1 MELILLEKVNN
12 LGLMGDL
19 VRVKPG
25 YARNYLL
32 PQKKALK
39 NTEEN
44 RKYFEDKRVEIE
56 ARNLELRNEAQEV
69 SEKIDG
75 QSFIVIRSASETGS
89 LYGSVTKR
97 DIATAATE
105 SGLSIDRKQI
115 ELNRPFKEIGIY
127 QVKVN
132 LHPEVETSIYINI
145 ARTVEEAEAQTDA
158 GEEETG
164 EALVE
169 TLQATEEAETDVPEE
184 FEVEQVETSE
194 EEVEEKE

>member
-56 ARNLELRNEAQEV
+56 ARNLELRNEAEAV
-69 SEKIDG
+69 SEKING

-89 LYGSVTKR
+89 LYGSVSKR
-97 DIATAATE
+97 DIASAATE
-105 SGLSIDRKQI
+105 SGLSLDRKQI

-127 QVKVN
+127 EVKVN
-132 LHPEVETSIYINI
+132 LHPEVETTIYINI
-145 ARTVEEAEAQTDA
+145 ARTVEEAEAQSDA

-169 TLQATEEAETDVPEE
+169 TLQATKEADAPEAV
-184 FEVEQVETSE
+184 EVEQVEA
-194 EEVEEKE
+194 KE

>member
-56 ARNLELRNEAQEV
+56 ARNLELRNEAEAV

-89 LYGSVTKR
+89 LYGSVSKR

-127 QVKVN
+127 EVKVN
-132 LHPEVETSIYINI
+132 LHPEVETTIYINI
-145 ARTVEEAEAQTDA
+145 ARTVEEAEAQSDA
-158 GEEETG
+158 GVEETG
-164 EALVE
+164 ETTVEALG
-169 TLQATEEAETDVPEE
+169 ATEEDEVVVEE
-184 FEVEQVETSE
+184 AEVEQVETSE
-194 EEVEEKE
+194 EQVEAKE

>member
-56 ARNLELRNEAQEV
+56 ARNLELRNEAEAV

-89 LYGSVTKR
+89 LYGSVSKR

-127 QVKVN
+127 EVKVN
-132 LHPEVETSIYINI
+132 LHPEVETIIYINI
-145 ARTVEEAEAQTDA
+145 ARTVEEAEAQSDA

-164 EALVE
+164 ETTIEALGANEEDEVVV
-169 TLQATEEAETDVPEE
+169 EEAE
-184 FEVEQVETSE
+184 VEQAETSE
-194 EEVEEKE
+194 EQVEAKE

>member
-44 RKYFEDKRVEIE
+44 RRYFEDKRVEIE
-56 ARNLELRNEAQEV
+56 ARNLELRNEAEAV

-89 LYGSVTKR
+89 LYGSVSKR

-127 QVKVN
+127 EVKVN
-132 LHPEVETSIYINI
+132 LHPEVETIIYINI
-145 ARTVEEAEAQTDA
+145 ARTVEEAEAQSDA
-158 GEEETG
+158 DEEETG
-164 EALVE
+164 ETTVEALG
-169 TLQATEEAETDVPEE
+169 ATEEDEVVVEE
-184 FEVEQVETSE
+184 AEVEQAETSE
-194 EEVEEKE
+194 EQVDDKE

>member
-56 ARNLELRNEAQEV
+56 ARNLELRNEAEAV

-89 LYGSVTKR
+89 LYGSVSKR

-127 QVKVN
+127 EVKVN
-132 LHPEVETSIYINI
+132 LHPEVETTIYINI
-145 ARTVEEAEAQTDA
+145 ARTVEEAEAQSDA

-169 TLQATEEAETDVPEE
+169 TLQATEEAEVPEE
-184 FEVEQVETSE
+184 VEVEPVETSE
-194 EEVEEKE
+194 EQVEAKE

>member
-44 RKYFEDKRVEIE
+44 RKYFEEKRVEIE
-56 ARNLELRNEAQEV
+56 ARNLELKNEAEAV
-69 SEKIDG
+69 SEKING
-75 QSFIVIRSASETGS
+75 ETFIIIRSASETGS
-89 LYGSVTKR
+89 LYGSVSKR
-97 DIATAATE
+97 DIATVAAE
-105 SGLSIDRKQI
+105 SGLSIDRKQV
-115 ELNRPFKEIGIY
+115 ELDRPFKEIGIY

-145 ARTVEEAEAQTDA
+145 ARTVDEAEAQLDS
-158 GEEETG
+158 GEEEIGRTK
-164 EALVE
+164 VE
-169 TLQATEEAETDVPEE
+169 TLEATEEVEKAEVS
-184 FEVEQVETSE
+184 EVEQVEA
-194 EEVEEKE
+194 KD

>member
-44 RKYFEDKRVEIE
+44 RRYFEDKRVEIE
-56 ARNLELRNEAQEV
+56 ARNLELRNEAEAV

-89 LYGSVTKR
+89 LYGSVSKR

-127 QVKVN
+127 EVKVN
-132 LHPEVETSIYINI
+132 LHPEVETIIYINI
-145 ARTVEEAEAQTDA
+145 ARTVEEAEAQSDA

-164 EALVE
+164 ETTVEALG
-169 TLQATEEAETDVPEE
+169 ATEEDEVVVEE
-184 FEVEQVETSE
+184 AEVEQAETSE
-194 EEVEEKE
+194 EQVEAKE

>member
-32 PQKKALK
+32 PLKKALK

-56 ARNLELRNEAQEV
+56 ARNLELRNEAEAV

-89 LYGSVTKR
+89 LYGSVSKR
-97 DIATAATE
+97 DIATATTE

-127 QVKVN
+127 EVKVN
-132 LHPEVETSIYINI
+132 LHPEVETCIYINI
-145 ARTVEEAEAQTDA
+145 ARTVEEAEAQVDN
-158 GEEETG
+158 GEEEIG
-164 EALVE
+164 ETMVE
-169 TLQATEEAETDVPEE
+169 TLEATV
-184 FEVEQVETSE
+184 EVEKADLEQVEA
-194 EEVEEKE
+194 KE

>member
-56 ARNLELRNEAQEV
+56 ARNLELRNEAEAV

-89 LYGSVTKR
+89 LYGSVSKR

-115 ELNRPFKEIGIY
+115 ELNRPFKEIGNY
-127 QVKVN
+127 EVKVN
-132 LHPEVETSIYINI
+132 LHPEVETTIYINI
-145 ARTVEEAEAQTDA
+145 ARTVEEAEAQSDA

-164 EALVE
+164 ETLVE
-169 TLQATEEAETDVPEE
+169 TLEATEEVEKAEVV
-184 FEVEQVETSE
+184 EVEQVETSE
-194 EEVEEKE
+194 EQVEAKE

>member
-19 VRVKPG
+19 VKVKPG

-32 PQKKALK
+32 PLKKAIK

-44 RKYFEDKRVEIE
+44 QKYFEDKRVEIE
-56 ARNLELRNEAQEV
+56 ARNLELRTEAQAV

-75 QSFIVIRSASETGS
+75 NEFIVIRSASETGS

-115 ELNRPFKEIGIY
+115 ELNRPFKEVGIY

-132 LHPEVETSIYINI
+132 LHPEVETSIFINI
-145 ARTVEEAEAQTDA
+145 ARTLEEAEAQA
-158 GEEETG
+158 NAEEEPTK
-164 EALVE
+164 
-169 TLQATEEAETDVPEE
+169 EEMIVKLEE
-184 FEVEQVETSE
+184 P
-194 EEVEEKE
+194 EEKELEKAVADQDESKE

>member
-169 TLQATEEAETDVPEE
+169 TLQATEEAEVPEE
-184 FEVEQVETSE
+184 VQVEQVETSE
-194 EEVEEKE
+194 EQVEVKE

>member
-1 MELILLEKVNN
+1 
-12 LGLMGDL
+12 
-19 VRVKPG
+19 
-25 YARNYLL
+25 
-32 PQKKALK
+32 
-39 NTEEN
+39 N

-56 ARNLELRNEAQEV
+56 ARNLELRNEAQAV

-89 LYGSVTKR
+89 LYGSVSKR

-145 ARTVEEAEAQTDA
+145 ARTVEEAEAQVDA
-158 GEEETG
+158 GDEETG
-164 EALVE
+164 ETLVE
-169 TLQATEEAETDVPEE
+169 TLEATEEVEKAEVV
-184 FEVEQVETSE
+184 EVEQVETSE
-194 EEVEEKE
+194 EQVEAKE

>member
-56 ARNLELRNEAQEV
+56 ARNLELRNEAQAV

-89 LYGSVTKR
+89 LYGSVSKR

-145 ARTVEEAEAQTDA
+145 ARTVEEAEAQVDA
-158 GEEETG
+158 GDEETG
-164 EALVE
+164 ETLVE
-169 TLQATEEAETDVPEE
+169 TLEATEEVEKAEVV
-184 FEVEQVETSE
+184 EVEQVETSE
-194 EEVEEKE
+194 EQVEAKE

>member
-184 FEVEQVETSE
+184 VEVEQVETSE

>member
-56 ARNLELRNEAQEV
+56 ARNLELRNEAEAV

-89 LYGSVTKR
+89 LYGSVSKR

-127 QVKVN
+127 EVKVN
-132 LHPEVETSIYINI
+132 LHPEVETIIYINI
-145 ARTVEEAEAQTDA
+145 ARTVEEAEAQSDA

-164 EALVE
+164 ETTVEALGANEEDEVVV
-169 TLQATEEAETDVPEE
+169 EEAE
-184 FEVEQVETSE
+184 VEQAETSE
-194 EEVEEKE
+194 EQVEAKE

>member
-56 ARNLELRNEAQEV
+56 ARNLELRNEAQAV

-89 LYGSVTKR
+89 LYGSVSKR

-145 ARTVEEAEAQTDA
+145 ARTVEEAEAQVDA
-158 GEEETG
+158 GDEETG
-164 EALVE
+164 ETLVE
-169 TLQATEEAETDVPEE
+169 TLEATEEVEKAEVV
-184 FEVEQVETSE
+184 EVEQVETSE
-194 EEVEEKE
+194 EQVEA

>member
-44 RKYFEDKRVEIE
+44 RKYFEEKRVEIE
-56 ARNLELRNEAQEV
+56 ARNLELKNEAEAV
-69 SEKIDG
+69 SEKING
-75 QSFIVIRSASETGS
+75 ETFIIIRSASETGS
-89 LYGSVTKR
+89 LYGSVSKR
-97 DIATAATE
+97 DIATVAAE
-105 SGLSIDRKQI
+105 SGLSIDRKQV
-115 ELNRPFKEIGIY
+115 ELDRPFKEIGIY

-145 ARTVEEAEAQTDA
+145 ARTVDEAEAQLDS
-158 GEEETG
+158 GEEEIGTTKF
-164 EALVE
+164 E
-169 TLQATEEAETDVPEE
+169 TLEATEEVEKAEVS
-184 FEVEQVETSE
+184 EVEQVEA
-194 EEVEEKE
+194 KD

>member
-56 ARNLELRNEAQEV
+56 ARNLELRNEAEAV

-89 LYGSVTKR
+89 LYGSVSKR

-127 QVKVN
+127 EVKVN
-132 LHPEVETSIYINI
+132 LHPEVETIIYINI
-145 ARTVEEAEAQTDA
+145 ARTIEEAEAQSDA

-164 EALVE
+164 ETTVEALGANEEDEVVV
-169 TLQATEEAETDVPEE
+169 EEAE
-184 FEVEQVETSE
+184 VEQAETSE
-194 EEVEEKE
+194 EQVEAKE

>member
-44 RKYFEDKRVEIE
+44 RKYFEEKRVEIE
-56 ARNLELRNEAQEV
+56 ARNLELKNEAEAV
-69 SEKIDG
+69 SEKING
-75 QSFIVIRSASETGS
+75 ETFIIIRSASETGS
-89 LYGSVTKR
+89 LYGSVSKR
-97 DIATAATE
+97 DIATVAAE
-105 SGLSIDRKQI
+105 SGLSIDRKQV
-115 ELNRPFKEIGIY
+115 ELDRPFKEIGIY

-145 ARTVEEAEAQTDA
+145 ARTVDEAEAQLDS
-158 GEEETG
+158 GEEEIGTTK
-164 EALVE
+164 VE
-169 TLQATEEAETDVPEE
+169 TLEATEEVEKAEVS
-184 FEVEQVETSE
+184 EVEQVEA
-194 EEVEEKE
+194 KD

>member
-56 ARNLELRNEAQEV
+56 ARNLELKNEAEAV

-75 QSFIVIRSASETGS
+75 HSFIVIRSASETGS
-89 LYGSVTKR
+89 LYGSVSKR

-127 QVKVN
+127 EVKVN
-132 LHPEVETSIYINI
+132 LHPEVETIIYVNI
-145 ARTVEEAEAQTDA
+145 ARTVEEAEAQSDA

-164 EALVE
+164 ETTVR
-169 TLQATEEAETDVPEE
+169 ATEEDEVVVEEAEVEQAETSE
-184 FEVEQVETSE
+184 EQVET
-194 EEVEEKE
+194 KE

>member
-56 ARNLELRNEAQEV
+56 ARNLELRNEAEAV

-89 LYGSVTKR
+89 LYGSVSKR

-115 ELNRPFKEIGIY
+115 ELNRPFKEIGNY
-127 QVKVN
+127 EVKVN
-132 LHPEVETSIYINI
+132 LHPEVETTIYINI
-145 ARTVEEAEAQTDA
+145 ARTVEEAEAQSDA

-169 TLQATEEAETDVPEE
+169 TLQATEEAEVPV
-184 FEVEQVETSE
+184 EVEVEPVETSE
-194 EEVEEKE
+194 EQVGAKE

>member
-56 ARNLELRNEAQEV
+56 ARNLELRNEAQAV

-89 LYGSVTKR
+89 LYGSVSKR

-145 ARTVEEAEAQTDA
+145 ARTVEEAEAQVDA
-158 GEEETG
+158 GDEETG
-164 EALVE
+164 ETLVE
-169 TLQATEEAETDVPEE
+169 TLEATEEVEKAEVVEA
-184 FEVEQVETSE
+184 EQVETSE
-194 EEVEEKE
+194 EQVEAKE

>member
-56 ARNLELRNEAQEV
+56 ARNLELRNEAEAV

-89 LYGSVTKR
+89 LYGSVSKR
-97 DIATAATE
+97 DIATAATA
-105 SGLSIDRKQI
+105 SGLSVDRKQI

-127 QVKVN
+127 EVKVN

-145 ARTVEEAEAQTDA
+145 ARTVEEAEAQSDA

-164 EALVE
+164 ETLVE
-169 TLQATEEAETDVPEE
+169 TLQATEEAEADVPEE
-184 FEVEQVETSE
+184 VEVEQVETSE
-194 EEVEEKE
+194 EQVVAKE

>member
-12 LGLMGDL
+12 LGLMGDQ
-19 VRVKPG
+19 VKVKPG
-25 YARNYLL
+25 FARNYLL

-44 RKYFEDKRVEIE
+44 RKYFEDTKVEIE
-56 ARNLELRNEAQEV
+56 ARNLELRNEAQAV

-75 QSFIVIRSASETGS
+75 QEFIVIRSASETGS
-89 LYGSVTKR
+89 LYGSVSKR

-105 SGLSIDRKQI
+105 GGLSIDRRQI

-132 LHPEVETSIYINI
+132 LHPEVETSIFINI
-145 ARTVEEAEAQTDA
+145 ARTLEEAEVQANA
-158 GEEETG
+158 GEESSPS
-164 EALVE
+164 
-169 TLQATEEAETDVPEE
+169 EEV
-184 FEVEQVETSE
+184 VEQPEDSETEITAAPAEQDES
-194 EEVEEKE
+194 KE

>member
-56 ARNLELRNEAQEV
+56 ARNLELRNEAEAV

-89 LYGSVTKR
+89 LYGSVSKR

-115 ELNRPFKEIGIY
+115 ELNRPFKEIGNY
-127 QVKVN
+127 EVKVN
-132 LHPEVETSIYINI
+132 LHPEVETTIYINI
-145 ARTVEEAEAQTDA
+145 ARTVEEAEAQSDA

-169 TLQATEEAETDVPEE
+169 TLQATEEAEVPEE
-184 FEVEQVETSE
+184 VEVEPVETSE
-194 EEVEEKE
+194 EQVGAKE

>member
-56 ARNLELRNEAQEV
+56 ARNLELRNEAEAV

-127 QVKVN
+127 EVRVN
-132 LHPEVETSIYINI
+132 LHPEVETTIYVNI
-145 ARTVEEAEAQTDA
+145 ARTVEEAETQSDA
-158 GEEETG
+158 GEK
-164 EALVE
+164 EAVE
-169 TLQATEEAETDVPEE
+169 TTVEAHGATEEAE
-184 FEVEQVETSE
+184 VEQAETSE
-194 EEVEEKE
+194 EQVEAKE

>member
-1 MELILLEKVNN
+1 MKLILLEKVNN

-105 SGLSIDRKQI
+105 NGLSIDRKQI

-145 ARTVEEAEAQTDA
+145 ARTVEEAKAQTDA

-184 FEVEQVETSE
+184 VEVEQVETSE

>member
-56 ARNLELRNEAQEV
+56 ARNLELRNEAEAV

-89 LYGSVTKR
+89 LYGSVSKR

-127 QVKVN
+127 EVKVN
-132 LHPEVETSIYINI
+132 LHPEVETIIYINI
-145 ARTVEEAEAQTDA
+145 ARTVEEAEAQSDA

-164 EALVE
+164 ETTVEALG
-169 TLQATEEAETDVPEE
+169 ATEEDEVVVEE
-184 FEVEQVETSE
+184 AEVEQAETSE
-194 EEVEEKE
+194 EQVEAKE

>member
-56 ARNLELRNEAQEV
+56 ARNLELRNEAEAV

-89 LYGSVTKR
+89 LYGSVSKR

-127 QVKVN
+127 EVKVN
-132 LHPEVETSIYINI
+132 LHPEVETTIYVNI
-145 ARTVEEAEAQTDA
+145 ARTVEEAEAQSDA

-164 EALVE
+164 ETTVE
-169 TLQATEEAETDVPEE
+169 AHGETEEDEVVVEEAE
-184 FEVEQVETSE
+184 VEQAETSE
-194 EEVEEKE
+194 EQVEAKE

>member
-56 ARNLELRNEAQEV
+56 ARNLELRNEAEAV

-89 LYGSVTKR
+89 LYGSVSKR

-127 QVKVN
+127 EVKVN
-132 LHPEVETSIYINI
+132 LHPEVETTIYINI
-145 ARTVEEAEAQTDA
+145 ARTVEEAEAQLDA

-164 EALVE
+164 ETLVE
-169 TLQATEEAETDVPEE
+169 TLEATEEVEKAEVV
-184 FEVEQVETSE
+184 EVEQVETSE
-194 EEVEEKE
+194 EQVEAKE